1 MCRSGLLV
9 SLSVLVSSFGVIACS
24 SDEQPAQAMP
34 TGPDSPP
41 TVEPMGG
48 AGGEVGPGM
57 SSTGTPS
64 PGMTSPDG
72 EGTTPGAASEGEPGA
87 LPLNP
92 TEGGGPNPSDT
103 PTPEPPAAEAP
114 PVDDGPPAFVFDV
127 ENTGADCPAPPLPP
141 LDQLPAIAA
150 LPDPFLS
157 ANGSRVTTREDWRC
171 RRREVAA
178 QIQNYEMGERPGRP
192 SISSASLQGNVL
204 TVTAGEPSGS
214 VTLSV
219 TINRPNGA
227 PQGPTP
233 AVIGVAGRTGSLPS
247 DIFDSRGIVSMAFN
261 VQQLAAQ
268 FPGRGD
274 QPYNQVFGADTD
286 AGAIIAWA
294 WGISRIIDGLEQ
306 VPEAN
311 IDMSRIAVTGCSFA
325 GKIALYAGAFD
336 ERIRLT
342 IPEESGGGGTANWRV
357 SEDERANGTDTEN
370 LSTAQGTA
378 WYHRDLPQFNAAVDR
393 LPFDH
398 HQVIGMVAPRAL
410 LAIES
415 SSTFFPRLSHV
426 STFTSGAAAREIWQ
440 ALGVPERM
448 GMTQVS
454 TNHCQFPASQRD
466 EVEAFVDR
474 FLLDREGVDT
484 DVLESDAITPDLAR
498 WAPWETP
505 TIE

>member
-1 MCRSGLLV
+1 
-9 SLSVLVSSFGVIACS
+9 
-24 SDEQPAQAMP
+24 
-34 TGPDSPP
+34 
-41 TVEPMGG
+41 MGSTLAPEG
-48 AGGEVGPGM
+48 SGGESVP
-57 SSTGTPS
+57 TNP
-64 PGMTSPDG
+64 
-72 EGTTPGAASEGEPGA
+72 SEGDPGA

-92 TEGGGPNPSDT
+92 GEAGAMGAG
-103 PTPEPPAAEAP
+103 EPPVQQEPAPGEQPGEPAAE
-114 PVDDGPPAFVFDV
+114 GPPPFVFDV
-127 ENTGADCPAPPLPP
+127 QNTGTDCAAPPMPAVG
-141 LDQLPAIAA
+141 QLPSIAA
-150 LPDPFLS
+150 LPDPFLF
-157 ANGSRVTTREDWRC
+157 ADGRRVTTRDDWRC

-178 QIQNYEMGERPGRP
+178 QVENYEMGANPGRP
-192 SISSASLQGNVL
+192 SILDASLTGNQL
-204 TVTAGEPSGS
+204 SITAGEPGGT

-227 PQGPTP
+227 AQGPIP
-233 AVIGVAGRTGSLPS
+233 AIIGVSGRTGSLPS
-247 DIFDSRGIVSMAFN
+247 DIFDSRGIASMAFDI
-261 VQQLAAQ
+261 QQLAAQ

-274 QPYNQVFGADTD
+274 QPYNQVFGAGTP

-294 WGISRIIDGLEQ
+294 WGISRVIDALEQ
-306 VPEAN
+306 VPEAG
-311 IDMSRIAVTGCSFA
+311 IDTSHIAVTGCSFA

-357 SEDERANGTDTEN
+357 SEDERNRGTDTEN

-378 WYHRDLPQFNAAVDR
+378 WYHRDLVQFNSFVDR

-415 SSTFFPRLSHV
+415 SSPNFLRLSHV
-426 STFTSGAAAREIWQ
+426 STFTSGSAAHEIWE

-454 TNHCQFPASQRD
+454 TNHCNFPASQRD
-466 EVEAFVDR
+466 EVERFVDA
-474 FLLDREGVDT
+474 FLLDQQGVDT
-484 DVLESDAITPDLAR
+484 EVLESDAITADLAR

-505 TIE
+505 AIE